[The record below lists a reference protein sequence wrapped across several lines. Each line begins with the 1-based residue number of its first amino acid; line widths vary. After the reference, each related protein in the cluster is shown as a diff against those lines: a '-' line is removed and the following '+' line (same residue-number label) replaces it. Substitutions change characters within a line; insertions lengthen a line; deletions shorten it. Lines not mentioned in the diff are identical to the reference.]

1 MFGIELIK
9 NYGVSLSRQIYSA
22 VRDLIIKGSLQADE
36 TLPSTRELSKQLS
49 VSRNTVCEA
58 YEMLIAEGYIISR
71 QGALSKVA
79 KELFLQEPQPQPK
92 INKTAKLITPEILY
106 DFSTGRPD
114 FANFPKRLWFQSR
127 TKAIDQMPLSHLGYT
142 GPEGI
147 LELREQIAAWLFR
160 SRGIRV
166 DAQDIFITTGATQ
179 ALYLLAKI
187 LSATGKK
194 ILVED
199 PCHIGM
205 LRALQNNNIKAYP
218 IPVDFHGIKSNCIK
232 GSEPCAVYVTPS
244 HQFPLGG
251 ILPANRRTALIR
263 FARETNSYI
272 IEDDYD
278 SEFRFCGA
286 KVSPLYSLDNN
297 RVIYVGTFSKILFPS
312 LRIGYV
318 ILPKQLQNSWSYM
331 RTYMDVQNPSI
342 EQYTLCDFLSS
353 RKLDRHVQ
361 KMSRLYGQRRKI
373 LLNTLNEQRGI
384 LWKVCGDAAGL
395 HLVLTFSD
403 IRFYKDFHKK
413 CRESGINISTVDY
426 YSVKKGAHLDK
437 LLLGYAHLSSK
448 KISDGVVHLFH
459 FIKDYSR

>member
-1 MFGIELIK
+1 MFGIELKK
-9 NYGVSLSRQIYSA
+9 NYGISQSRQIYNTI
-22 VRDLIIKGSLQADE
+22 RDLITKGSLKANE
-36 TLPSTRELSKQLS
+36 KLPSTRELSKHLS

-58 YEMLIAEGYIISR
+58 YEILISEGYIISR
-71 QGALSKVA
+71 QGALSRVA
-79 KELFLQEPQPQPK
+79 KELYLQEAHHQKK
-92 INKTAKLITPEILY
+92 IKTAEFSIPEILY

-114 FANFPKRLWFQSR
+114 FTNFPKHLWFQSR

-142 GPEGI
+142 DPEGI
-147 LELREQIAAWLFR
+147 LKLREQIAAWLFR
-160 SRGIRV
+160 SRGIEV
-166 DAQDIFITTGATQ
+166 DAHDIFITTGATQ

-187 LSATGKK
+187 LSVKDKK

-205 LRALQNNNIKAYP
+205 LRALQNNDIKAYP
-218 IPVDFHGIKSNCIK
+218 VPVDFCGLKTDCIK
-232 GSEPCAVYVTPS
+232 DSESCAVYVTPS

-251 ILPANRRTALIR
+251 ILPAKRRMALIR
-263 FARETNSYI
+263 FARETDSYI

-318 ILPKQLQNSWSYM
+318 ILPKQLQNSWRYM

-342 EQYTLCDFLSS
+342 EQYTLCEFLSS

-361 KMSRLYGQRRKI
+361 KMSRLYGKRQKA
-373 LLNTLNEQRGI
+373 LLDALNKQKGI
-384 LWKVCGDAAGL
+384 SWKVCGDAAGL
-395 HLVLTFSD
+395 HLILSFSD
-403 IRFYKDFHKK
+403 IRFDKDFHKK
-413 CRESGINISTVDY
+413 CREFGINISSVDY
-426 YSVKKGAHLDK
+426 YSIKKGKHLDK

-448 KISDGVVHLFH
+448 KISDGVAHLFD
-459 FIKDYSR
+459 FIRDYTC